1 MRQPTIK
8 SDVCNFLKYTP
19 MLFNGG
25 KQTDASDKRK
35 HIHIMS
41 STTIACFPLYI
52 WKYIRVQNTKLVIGG
67 SNMILFSKTALG
79 ILLKGW
85 LYYIWYWTILYT
97 FNFKAQLDESC
108 KKSIYF
114 SSHIIFSSTFH
125 SLCVMKQ
132 DFNAYFTWSV

>member
-1 MRQPTIK
+1 MLQPTIK
-8 SDVCNFLKYTP
+8 SDVCNFLKHTP

-67 SNMILFSKTALG
+67 SYMILSSKTALE
-79 ILLKGW
+79 ILLKG
-85 LYYIWYWTILYT
+85 LFHYIWYS
-97 FNFKAQLDESC
+97 N
-108 KKSIYF
+108 
-114 SSHIIFSSTFH
+114 IFSYQFVGTYFYTGMKWNKYFGPIISYLVVH
-125 SLCVMKQ
+125 SIHCV
-132 DFNAYFTWSV
+132 